1 MLPQARRDLFS
12 EQSHALKRELL
23 GHVADV
29 KLDQQVSH
37 LGSFDEVPDTLIYGL
52 GTADDDR
59 LRSFKLVPVF
69 YVTQKLA
76 PRLIVFEVF
85 FPSCRRDIRNSGA
98 ESKLP
103 TFPAQVSLQTV
114 LQEIPHAFFAFLSC

>member
-69 YVTQKLA
+69 YVTQKLTT
-76 PRLIVFEVF
+76 RLVIFEIL
-85 FPSCRRDIRNSGA
+85 FPGWRRDIGNTRAKS
-98 ESKLP
+98 ELSS
-103 TFPAQVSLQTV
+103 FPAQVTLQTV
-114 LQEIPHAFFAFLSC
+114 L